1 MRDYESIPA
10 QTSIGT
16 RFATAVAAPV
26 RLRVMAAL
34 GEGPR
39 SGAALA
45 AALRMDA
52 RAVARHA
59 LPLERLGLVTRSMGS
74 ARDRVYRLVQE
85 PFFSD
90 DAWDQLPIPARRA
103 TAASVL
109 TQIQAMAAAAVDNG
123 GFDRR
128 EMHLTRSALEL
139 DEPGWRRAS
148 EILLDTYGR
157 LNELAVEGAG
167 PHAERATAVMMLF
180 TGGRSTDVAPGEHPE
195 VEFSEEEALGRTT
208 DLVEEL
214 HEMVT
219 GETTRW
225 EEIVAAVDQLR
236 VVALAGMLE
245 RSRSAMPRVTR
256 QPHLP
261 S

>member
-16 RFATAVAAPV
+16 RFATAVAAPI
-26 RLRVMAAL
+26 RLRIMAAL

-45 AALRMDA
+45 AALRTDV
-52 RAVARHA
+52 RTVARHT
-59 LPLERLGLVTRSMGS
+59 LPLERLGLVTRSVGS
-74 ARDRVYRLVQE
+74 AQDRVYRLVQE

-103 TAASVL
+103 MAASLL
-109 TQIQAMAAAAVDNG
+109 TQFQAMAAAAVDDG

-128 EMHLTRSALEL
+128 EIHLTRSAVEL
-139 DEPGWRRAS
+139 DEAGWRRAS
-148 EILLDTYGR
+148 AILLDTYGR
-157 LNELAVEGAG
+157 LNELNVEGAG

-180 TGGRSTDVAPGEHPE
+180 TGGRSADPGSAEHPG
-195 VEFSEEEALGRTT
+195 VEFSEEEALERTT

-219 GETTRW
+219 GERTRW

-236 VVALAGMLE
+236 VVARAGMLE
-245 RSRSAMPRVTR
+245 RSRPAAPRVMR
-256 QPHLP
+256 QPHPP